1 MMNIGLRPTIAN
13 HDDLSLEV
21 NLFDFEGDLYDQYI
35 TVQLLSHFRDEMKFD
50 SIPDLMEQLNHDKE
64 TIRTYFSSLV

>member
-50 SIPDLMEQLNHDKE
+50 SIPNIKP
-64 TIRTYFSSLV
+64 RTNS